1 MLSNAI
7 IIDTRKEL
15 STKYK
20 KALESSDTS
29 VSIVNNLMDA
39 FKYIQEFEPDLIIIS
54 DSIPELLADFCNKIR
69 VLTYNMRPIIVAMS
83 KSAELED
90 RIKVLESGADDF
102 ISEPVNIE
110 EFKTRIR
117 AHLRRE
123 IESNL
128 DNKTLLPN
136 KKYSMRAL
144 KRILARKNDWAVL
157 LIGIDNFL
165 PYKEVYTELAAD
177 RVVQA
182 FIALMKS
189 TLSEND
195 FLSQISDNEFLIIT
209 HPVSAEKVATFLTF
223 AFDTVA
229 PKFYS
234 NEDSKRGYMLLQG
247 DETAGI
253 RVQFLSVSIGVISSE
268 FDTYNDP
275 EKLFNKLYQLKS
287 MAKLPSKSNY
297 VVDRPK
303 LSGENSIQNEKF
315 NNKIAVFEK
324 DEALSLLL
332 KTTLELQ
339 GYDVI
344 STLEEIENTCPS
356 ILLIDSGD
364 DMKGLEL
371 CRQLKNT
378 REFYNA
384 KIIATSVQ
392 HDKTMVLNS
401 GADLYIPKPYEI
413 STIIKWVEYFVNQIK
428 Y

>member
-54 DSIPELLADFCNKIR
+54 DSIPESLADFCNKIR

-209 HPVSAEKVATFLTF
+209 HPVSAEKIATFLTF

-253 RVQFLSVSIGVISSE
+253 RIQFLSVSIGVISSE

>member
-54 DSIPELLADFCNKIR
+54 DSIPESLADFCNKIR

-90 RIKVLESGADDF
+90 KIKVLESGADDF

-189 TLSEND
+189 TLSEKD

-209 HPVSAEKVATFLTF
+209 HPASAEKIATFLSF

-247 DETAGI
+247 DDTAGI

-275 EKLFNKLYQLKS
+275 EKLFTKLYQLKS

-344 STLEEIENTCPS
+344 STLEEIEDIHPS

-392 HDKTMVLNS
+392 HDKTLVLNS

>member
-54 DSIPELLADFCNKIR
+54 DSIPESLADFCNKIR

-253 RVQFLSVSIGVISSE
+253 RIQFLSVSIGVISSE

>member
-54 DSIPELLADFCNKIR
+54 DSIPESLADFCNKIR